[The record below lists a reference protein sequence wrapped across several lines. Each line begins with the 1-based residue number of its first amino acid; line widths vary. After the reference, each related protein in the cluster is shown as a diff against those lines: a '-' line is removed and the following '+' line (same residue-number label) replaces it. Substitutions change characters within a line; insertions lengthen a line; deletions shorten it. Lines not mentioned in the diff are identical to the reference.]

1 MNSINFLLAGC
12 IVHAFPNYWCN
23 TWIVNFMYESGN
35 SCRWARY
42 THPANLHPTRPCN
55 WLCFQSAFSI
65 VFDDPLVPPFLP
77 SPSILRQTVAKLL
90 LSIYS
95 ASPPHEKPTTNPIH
109 PGIINRFE
117 YHLTS
122 SHLPSS
128 SFLLLSKIETN
139 CLEEGSFACNTP
151 SFSSFHQGF
160 KLKIGKK

>member
-1 MNSINFLLAGC
+1 MDRKFRVWKWKQLSMSALHTSSESSSDPTLQLVMFPIGFLDS
-12 IVHAFPNYWCN
+12 FWRS
-23 TWIVNFMYESGN
+23 T
-35 SCRWARY
+35 
-42 THPANLHPTRPCN
+42 
-55 WLCFQSAFSI
+55 SAS
-65 VFDDPLVPPFLP
+65 LPPSLP